1 MIIQKP
7 KLHKNKQTT
16 FIKQLNI
23 RIEILLNKKKKPI
36 YYFSKMK
43 PRLKHEYFCSHF

>member
-16 FIKQLNI
+16 FIKKLNI
-23 RIEILLNKKKKPI
+23 RTEILLNKSKTNLLFCKNETKNKP
-36 YYFSKMK
+36 
-43 PRLKHEYFCSHF
+43 